1 MCWIDFWLLNQT
13 PCSGLIF
20 DTEYPENIPM
30 ALRKVFGIRPL
41 LGNEYVNRN
50 RLKWSAALQTKIQ
63 RKIFTYFVKV
73 KRLFPS
79 CVMPRLDHLQPW
91 EQIHATLLTFYHLQP
106 ISLQSWEKIFLRNC
120 VKFVPAV
127 PQQLCLALPGSCL
140 SMFSNILSQLCKWG
154 CYVYELWC
162 VIGDGYVF
170 WPWILT

>member
-30 ALRKVFGIRPL
+30 ALRKVFGIRSL

-63 RKIFTYFVKV
+63 RKWKNIY
-73 KRLFPS
+73 LFCKGEKTVSKLCDASSGSP
-79 CVMPRLDHLQPW
+79 P
-91 EQIHATLLTFYHLQP
+91 ATVANSRNLAFFYHLQP
-106 ISLQSWEKIFLRNC
+106 ISLQSWEKIFLHNC

-140 SMFSNILSQLCKWG
+140 SMFSNIFSQLCKWG
-154 CYVYELWC
+154 YYVYELWC
-162 VIGDGYVF
+162 VIGDG
-170 WPWILT
+170 